1 MATNKYISF
10 NIAGNG
16 GGGGTGGTMNIVE
29 LTKAQYEALVD
40 KDPDALYVITDADV
54 IDLNDYA
61 LASALTAL
69 DTATTASLANKADK
83 ANVTARTSG
92 YYFPKWSSQGV
103 ISGDTQVYQRSL
115 SINGTAKNMIQG
127 TNSDFTGIYA
137 PTAAGS
143 AGQPLL
149 SSGSGNAP
157 VWGGYK
163 FAFITQTDY
172 DALTTPDATTIY
184 FIIGD

>member
-83 ANVTARTSG
+83 ANVTARTAP
-92 YYFPKWSSQGV
+92 YLPAWNAQGV
-103 ISGDTQVYQRSL
+103 VTGDTQYYNKTQG
-115 SINGTAKNMIQG
+115 INGTNYNVVSSSN
-127 TNSDFTGIYA
+127 TNHPSIFA
-137 PTAAGS
+137 PTAAGT

-149 SSGSGNAP
+149 SNGSGAP